1 MSALVWLDPHGA
13 PEFPPLDA
21 ALTEADGADGLLAA
35 GGALSP
41 AWLLAAYRR
50 GIFPWFSGDQP
61 ILWWS
66 PDPRLVLFPEHFRCH
81 RSLARVLKQGVFSLR
96 QDTAFDQ
103 VIAHCA
109 QTPRPGQNG
118 TWITPEMQAAYRQ
131 MHALGV
137 AHSFEAWQDGRLVG
151 GLYGLRLGRVFFGES
166 MFSHV
171 SNASKAALAHLVD
184 YARAEGIVL
193 IDCQVRTEHLV
204 SLGAEEITR
213 AQFAALLARHVGA
226 V

>member
-1 MSALVWLDPHGA
+1 M
-13 PEFPPLDA
+13 
-21 ALTEADGADGLLAA
+21 
-35 GGALSP
+35 
-41 AWLLAAYRR
+41 
-50 GIFPWFSGDQP
+50 
-61 ILWWS
+61 
-66 PDPRLVLFPEHFRCH
+66 
-81 RSLARVLKQGVFSLR
+81 LKQGVFSLR

-109 QTPRPGQNG
+109 HTPRPGQNG